1 MTEEMYGDEA
11 QPKRLAK
18 TKTSEEMEYT
28 DVGLEEESPVPK
40 RKRKTKTLKEAPK
53 KKVEIEGYLLRVQ
66 AMGSAIEIVSPI
78 PRDRFVEEM
87 VDTINEKG
95 ADPMWSGWYHLK
107 KPDEKVVS
115 IRLRSIDVVEE
126 M

>member
-1 MTEEMYGDEA
+1 MSEEMYGDEPQQA
-11 QPKRLAK
+11 QPKHKA
-18 TKTSEEMEYT
+18 
-28 DVGLEEESPVPK
+28 
-40 RKRKTKTLKEAPK
+40 KRKTKALKEAPK
-53 KKVEIEGYLLRVQ
+53 KKVEVDGYLLRVQ

-78 PRDRFVEEM
+78 PRDQFVEEM

-107 KPDEKVVS
+107 KTDEKIVS

>member
-1 MTEEMYGDEA
+1 MYGDEP
-11 QPKRLAK
+11 QPKSK
-18 TKTSEEMEYT
+18 SKTSDDTEWV
-28 DVGLEEESPVPK
+28 DVGLEEEAPAPK
-40 RKRKTKTLKEAPK
+40 RKRRKTKALKESPK
-53 KKVEIEGYLLRVQ
+53 KKVEVDGYLLRVQ

-78 PRDRFVEEM
+78 PRDQFVEEM

-107 KPDEKVVS
+107 KTDEIIVS

-126 M
+126 VYCQ

>member
-1 MTEEMYGDEA
+1 MSEEMYGDEPQQA
-11 QPKRLAK
+11 QPK
-18 TKTSEEMEYT
+18 
-28 DVGLEEESPVPK
+28 PK
-40 RKRKTKTLKEAPK
+40 AKRKTKALKESPK
-53 KKVEIEGYLLRVQ
+53 KKVEVDGYLLRVQ

-78 PRDRFVEEM
+78 PRDQFVEEM

-107 KPDEKVVS
+107 KTDEKIVS

-126 M
+126 V

>member
-1 MTEEMYGDEA
+1 MYGDEP
-11 QPKRLAK
+11 QPKPKL
-18 TKTSEEMEYT
+18 
-28 DVGLEEESPVPK
+28 K
-40 RKRKTKTLKEAPK
+40 RKSKALKAAPK

-66 AMGSAIEIVSPI
+66 AMGSTIEIVSPI
-78 PRDRFVEEM
+78 PRDQFVEEM

-107 KPDEKVVS
+107 KTDEKIVS

-126 M
+126 L